1 MSDTTPRKDDHPV
14 DPTAPFEPATD
25 VEHTAGTESTV
36 DEPTADTEHAGVE
49 HTEVVPELPP
59 VQAQP
64 VPVSVPVPAA
74 TAPFDPTALAIGQ
87 PAAGR
92 QPFTQQYDQQQYAQ
106 PQAQQAPYAQQQ
118 QYGQQPPPPPGA
130 PGYAVAPAPM
140 KPTDERTAGM
150 AAHGATLAATIF
162 SSGFLGFVCALVMY
176 LVFRD
181 RGPFVRAH
189 AANALNIQIIAG
201 IVMLISLPLM
211 LVLVGFLTFGAAVV
225 WAIVMHIIGAVK
237 ANNGEWWSPPL
248 TPQFVK

>member
-1 MSDTTPRKDDHPV
+1 MSDTTPRPDDQPV
-14 DPTAPFEPATD
+14 DPTAAFEPATD
-25 VEHTAGTESTV
+25 TET
-36 DEPTADTEHAGVE
+36 
-49 HTEVVPELPP
+49 TEVVPVDETTVHETTDAEPTDAEP
-59 VQAQP
+59 TDV
-64 VPVSVPVPAA
+64 VPEPTAFEPVPAPVPPA
-74 TAPFDPTALAIGQ
+74 TAPFDPAAQAYGQ
-87 PAAGR
+87 PAAGQ
-92 QPFTQQYDQQQYAQ
+92 QPFGQQYDQQQYAQ
-106 PQAQQAPYAQQQ
+106 QQAQAQYAQQQ
-118 QYGQQPPPPPGA
+118 QYAQQLPPPPPPGA

-150 AAHGATLAATIF
+150 AAHGATLAATIL

-201 IVMLISLPLM
+201 IVMLVSLPLM

>member
-1 MSDTTPRKDDHPV
+1 MSDTTPRPDDQPV

-25 VEHTAGTESTV
+25 TET
-36 DEPTADTEHAGVE
+36 
-49 HTEVVPELPP
+49 TEVVPEP
-59 VQAQP
+59 
-64 VPVSVPVPAA
+64 SFEPVPAP
-74 TAPFDPTALAIGQ
+74 AP
-87 PAAGR
+87 PAAGQ
-92 QPFTQQYDQQQYAQ
+92 QPFGQQYDQQQYAQ
-106 PQAQQAPYAQQQ
+106 QQAQAQYAQQPYAQQ
-118 QYGQQPPPPPGA
+118 PPPPGA

-150 AAHGATLAATIF
+150 AAHGATLAATIL

-201 IVMLISLPLM
+201 IVILISIPFMLI
-211 LVLVGFLTFGAAVV
+211 LVGFIPAIAAVV

-237 ANNGEWWSPPL
+237 ANNGEWWTPPL